1 MFAMYKIV
9 FIIIKNY
16 EIVRKIL
23 LLICLSIEIDK
34 QSFKSNRSTSII
46 LSLQKVFIGIVQNF
60 THLFI

>member
-1 MFAMYKIV
+1 MYKIV

-16 EIVRKIL
+16 EIVRKRL

-34 QSFKSNRSTSII
+34 RSFKSNRSTAII

-60 THLFI
+60 IHLFI